1 MASGPVPEAVFEH
14 EAKALLREAG
24 VPVPR
29 GVVIMEPG
37 SGSEGSGFGAI
48 AGLPEPVV
56 LKAFGPGLVHK
67 SDSGAV
73 RLGLRLAEVEGAAGR
88 MREALSARGI
98 TPAGFLVEEQAE
110 AGVELIA
117 GLVRDPGF
125 GPVLLAGLGGVWA
138 EALRDTA
145 LALCP
150 VSEDDVHRMLA
161 SLRGSALLHGYRG
174 RPGVDVGAVVKLLM
188 TLGGPGGLWERLEL
202 GEFEA
207 NPVIAAPSGVVAVD
221 ARYLPL
227 ASPPEDATR
236 TTTPSAHPTAQED
249 RLPTTP
255 PPERTAQTAP
265 LPTTHPPEREAEGDV
280 GDFRELFEP
289 RSVAVVGASTTRPT
303 FGNMFLE
310 FYRAAGMPVVAVH
323 PEAAEVAGVPA
334 VRSLAEAGVDYA
346 LVAVPA
352 ERCADVVRQA
362 TGVPYTQV
370 MSGGFGE
377 AGRPELEA
385 GLVEAARGAG
395 TRLLGPN
402 CMGVYCPR
410 GRQTFTGGGLGPSG
424 TIALISQSGGLAGEV
439 IKVGER
445 RGLAFSRVAT
455 VGNAAD
461 VTPAELLR
469 WLSHDPETRAVG
481 LYLEDP
487 REGRALYEAL
497 AATTL
502 PVALL
507 VGGRSAQG
515 RRAAA
520 SHTGG
525 LVGDGRIWRALAEQ
539 TGATLVG
546 SQDDLIGVLSF
557 FQAHGTRP
565 ATGEGV
571 LVIGPSG
578 GAGVLAADAFDGAG
592 VRLEPLPGEALAGLR
607 GLGLGAGST
616 LANPLEVPVGPRS
629 RPGLVRSAVAAILRH
644 RPYRDVVAH
653 VNVQSFFTYG
663 TAAEPLLE
671 YARALGEAQEELAGT
686 RFTLVT
692 RNGECAP
699 AGVEDE
705 VRGIAA
711 RAGIPVYRS
720 MEAAAVAVASG
731 RTLDGCLAS
740 ERRPAHGRP
749 PEGARHPKE
758 SRTSKDG
765 GPLKGRTADN
775 RPPDGRIP
783 DSRSPDG
790 RIPDGRSSGRTS
802 DGRTSDG
809 RTSDAR
815 TSDGRTSDDRT
826 SEDGPPPEGRRVGRA
841 GS

>member
-1 MASGPVPEAVFEH
+1 MATSEDVREPVAEH

-29 GVVIMEPG
+29 GVVITTGPDVG
-37 SGSEGSGFGAI
+37 ADFGGVFGAVFGAA
-48 AGLPEPVV
+48 AGLAEPVV

-67 SDSGAV
+67 SDAGAV
-73 RLGLRLAEVEGAAGR
+73 RLGLRLSEVEDAARR

-98 TPAGFLVEEQAE
+98 TPAGFLVEEQAG
-110 AGVELIA
+110 AGLELIA

-125 GPVLLAGLGGVWA
+125 GPVLLAGLGGIWA
-138 EALRDTA
+138 EALRDTS
-145 LALCP
+145 LGLCP
-150 VSEDDVHRMLA
+150 VSEDDARRMLS

-188 TLGGPGGLWERLEL
+188 TLGGLGGLWERLEL

-207 NPVIAAPSGVVAVD
+207 NPVIASPSGVVAVD
-221 ARYLPL
+221 ARYLP
-227 ASPPEDATR
+227 AAR
-236 TTTPSAHPTAQED
+236 SA
-249 RLPTTP
+249 
-255 PPERTAQTAP
+255 ERARQAGET
-265 LPTTHPPEREAEGDV
+265 
-280 GDFRELFEP
+280 DFRPLFEP
-289 RSVAVVGASTTRPT
+289 RAVAVVGASTTRPN
-303 FGNMFLE
+303 FGNMFLD
-310 FYRAAGMPVVAVH
+310 FYRAAGMTVVAVH

-334 VRSLAEAGVDYA
+334 VPSLAEARVDYA

-352 ERCADVVRQA
+352 DGCADVVRQA
-362 TGVPYTQV
+362 SGVPFTQV

-385 GLVEAARGAG
+385 ELVAAARAAG

-410 GRQTFTGGGLGPSG
+410 GRQTFTGGGLGPPG
-424 TIALISQSGGLAGEV
+424 NVALISQSGGLAGEV

-502 PVALL
+502 PVVLL

-557 FQAHGTRP
+557 FQAHGTRSVS
-565 ATGEGV
+565 GEGV

-578 GAGVLAADAFDGAG
+578 GASVLAADAFDRAG
-592 VRLEPLPGEALAGLR
+592 TRLDPLPGEALDDLR

-616 LANPLEVPVGPRS
+616 LANPLEVPVGPRA
-629 RPGLVRSAVAAILRH
+629 RPDLVPSAVAAILRR

-671 YARALGEAQEELAGT
+671 YARALGRAQDELSGT

-711 RAGIPVYRS
+711 RAGVPVYRS
-720 MEAAAVAVASG
+720 MEAAAVAVAAGG
-731 RTLDGCLAS
+731 R
-740 ERRPAHGRP
+740 
-749 PEGARHPKE
+749 
-758 SRTSKDG
+758 G
-765 GPLKGRTADN
+765 GTA
-775 RPPDGRIP
+775 
-783 DSRSPDG
+783 
-790 RIPDGRSSGRTS
+790 
-802 DGRTSDG
+802 
-809 RTSDAR
+809 
-815 TSDGRTSDDRT
+815 
-826 SEDGPPPEGRRVGRA
+826 
-841 GS
+841 